1 MALCKF
7 SVSLNSNPGTSRL
20 CDRRA
25 RLAIF
30 FFSSLLLSVAVDGK
44 SLADPSPTTEKAQA
58 QCVLE
63 PGPVRTVTRIIDSET
78 IATDDGSEIRLIG
91 ALAPR
96 AFDSGAKPDTW
107 PSETAATAFLSELV
121 LGRSLRL
128 AYGRGPRKDRYG
140 RHIAHVYV
148 SEAGTA
154 GWVQGAMLGAGWAR
168 AYGLPGH
175 FDCAAELIAHE
186 NDARRA
192 RKGLWAVGVYR
203 AKPAARPQALMR
215 SRNRFERVEGVVA
228 SVARTASGVYLNFG
242 QDWRTDFTAQV
253 PKETL
258 KLHPD
263 FAKALDQF
271 KDARVAVRGWIER
284 RNGPM
289 IAITDPSQIE
299 RLDATNPPTVGSSI
313 PPLPNASEPTR
324 SLQPDPLKPFIDDGA
339 NKNRPDSPNET
350 RPGGLDL

>member
-7 SVSLNSNPGTSRL
+7 TVSFNCNPRISPL
-20 CDRRA
+20 CDRRG
-25 RLAIF
+25 RLTALL
-30 FFSSLLLSVAVDGK
+30 FSSLVLSVAVDSK
-44 SLADPSPTTEKAQA
+44 SFADPTPAIDKALA
-58 QCVLE
+58 SCVLE
-63 PGPVRTVTRIIDSET
+63 PGPVGTVSRIIDAET
-78 IATDDGSEIRLIG
+78 IAVDDGSDIRLIG

-96 AFDSGAKPDTW
+96 AFDASAKPATW

-121 LGRSLRL
+121 LGRRVRL
-128 AYGRGPRKDRYG
+128 AFGRGPRKDRYG
-140 RHIAHVYV
+140 RYLAHVYLA
-148 SEAGTA
+148 EAGTQH
-154 GWVQGAMLGAGWAR
+154 WVQGALLSAGWAR

-175 FDCAAELIAHE
+175 FDCATELIAHE

-242 QDWRTDFTAQV
+242 QDWRTDFTAHV
-253 PKETL
+253 PKEIL

-299 RLDATNPPTVGSSI
+299 RLDATNSPIVGSNS
-313 PPLPNASEPTR
+313 PPRPNASEPTR
-324 SLQPDPLKPFIDDGA
+324 SLQPDPLKPYIDDDA
-339 NKNRPDSPNET
+339 NKNLPDGPTET